1 MAQILGIDPD
11 AVVGKLL
18 RVWAWFDE
26 QTENGNA
33 PSVTQAL
40 LDRNVGVTGFV
51 TAMLQV
57 GWLIEDEHGLSVPN
71 FERHNGHTAK
81 KRVLTAKRVA
91 ESRGNSSDVT
101 PMKQKCNAA
110 SVTPALAREEK
121 RREEKNTNT
130 IPPKSP
136 KGERSVFDF
145 ASLEL
150 PEQIRTE
157 AMQDAWLRWGKHRR
171 EIRKPL
177 TQTQCLE
184 QLRQFAD
191 WGEARSVAAI
201 NHTIIKGWQ
210 GIVEPDQSSSTT
222 QGERKSNRELIF
234 GARV

>member
-1 MAQILGIDPD
+1 
-11 AVVGKLL
+11 
-18 RVWAWFDE
+18 
-26 QTENGNA
+26 
-33 PSVTQAL
+33 
-40 LDRNVGVTGFV
+40 
-51 TAMLQV
+51 
-57 GWLIEDEHGLSVPN
+57 
-71 FERHNGHTAK
+71 
-81 KRVLTAKRVA
+81 
-91 ESRGNSSDVT
+91 
-101 PMKQKCNAA
+101 MKHKCNAA

-191 WGEARSVAAI
+191 WGESRSVAAI

>member
-1 MAQILGIDPD
+1 MAQILEIDPD

-33 PSVTQAL
+33 SSVTKAL
-40 LDRNVGVTGFV
+40 LDRKVGVTGFV

-57 GWLIEDEHGLSVPN
+57 GWLIETEHGLSVPN
-71 FERHNGHTAK
+71 FDRHNGHTAK

-91 ESRGNSSDVT
+91 ESRANSNDVT
-101 PMKQKCNAA
+101 PRKQECNAV

-121 RREEKNTNT
+121 IREDKNINT
-130 IPPKSP
+130 KPPKSP
-136 KGERSVFDF
+136 KGDRSGFDF

-191 WGEARSVAAI
+191 WGTVRSIAAI